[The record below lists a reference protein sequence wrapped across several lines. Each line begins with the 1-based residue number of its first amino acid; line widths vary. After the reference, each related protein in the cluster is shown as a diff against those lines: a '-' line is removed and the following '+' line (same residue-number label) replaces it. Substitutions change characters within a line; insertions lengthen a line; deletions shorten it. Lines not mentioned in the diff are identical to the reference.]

1 MEIFTY
7 IKIQDIITCIIKSS
21 IGVSRR
27 KMNLDWNCGA
37 ANVEESNSD
46 VRWVFMYSI
55 WLVGLFVNGV
65 VLFGVFFI
73 MGTLL
78 LLKSLF

>member
-1 MEIFTY
+1 
-7 IKIQDIITCIIKSS
+7 
-21 IGVSRR
+21 
-27 KMNLDWNCGA
+27 MNLDWNCGA
-37 ANVEESNSD
+37 ANVEERNSD